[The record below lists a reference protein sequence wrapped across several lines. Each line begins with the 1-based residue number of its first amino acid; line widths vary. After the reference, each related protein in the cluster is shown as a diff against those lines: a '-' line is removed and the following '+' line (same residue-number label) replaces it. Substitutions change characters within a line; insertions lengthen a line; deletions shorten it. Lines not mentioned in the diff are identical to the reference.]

1 MVKKKETD
9 NETDY
14 ISASSVD
21 NPPKPEPEPE
31 EKEGQQYLYRGERKF
46 AVSLILKI
54 KPIGGQPVTIPVL
67 VDTIRGTLVNEM
79 IRMSFE
85 DPRNSKVIES
95 VLDNPKGK
103 LVLSDVAVDDDKSTQ
118 GNLFG
123 EDF

>member
-1 MVKKKETD
+1 MAKKKDTET
-9 NETDY
+9 ETDY

-21 NPPKPEPEPE
+21 SPPKPEAEPE

-67 VDTIRGTLVNEM
+67 VDTIRGTMVDQM
-79 IRMSFE
+79 IKMAFE
-85 DPRNSKVIES
+85 DPRNSKVIDS